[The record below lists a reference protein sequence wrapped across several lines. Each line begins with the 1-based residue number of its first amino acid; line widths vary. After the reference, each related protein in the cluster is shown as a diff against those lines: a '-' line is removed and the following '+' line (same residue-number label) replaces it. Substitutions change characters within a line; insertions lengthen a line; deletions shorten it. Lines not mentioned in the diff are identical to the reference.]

1 MRKLL
6 LSVCV
11 LLLALGL
18 LGCSFFYSLIPTPT
32 PAILPTQALLPT
44 QATQR
49 LPKLTED
56 WHIRMAQTGGIA
68 GVSRTLEI
76 SSSGVMTIINERSN
90 KQNTTQLPPDM
101 FAMLKEVVAS
111 TVYRP
116 ISQPMGC
123 ADCFI
128 FDLQIDNGKEK
139 FQVQIDEVNLPNS
152 GLESLVGLLGK
163 LLNSNNQ

>member
-1 MRKLL
+1 MRKFLMFVSILL
-6 LSVCV
+6 I
-11 LLLALGL
+11 ALGL
-18 LGCSFFYSLIPTPT
+18 LGCSIFYSILPTPT
-32 PAILPTQALLPT
+32 PDIFPTQSA
-44 QATQR
+44 QR
-49 LPKLTED
+49 MPKLTGD
-56 WHIRMAQTGGIA
+56 WHIRMEQTGGIA

-76 SSSGVMTIINERSN
+76 SSSGEMTVIDEHSK
-90 KQNTTQLPPDM
+90 KQNTSQLPPDK

-128 FDLQIDNGKEK
+128 FNLQIDNGKER

-152 GLESLVGLLGK
+152 GLESLVGFLGK
-163 LLNSNNQ
+163 LLNSNN